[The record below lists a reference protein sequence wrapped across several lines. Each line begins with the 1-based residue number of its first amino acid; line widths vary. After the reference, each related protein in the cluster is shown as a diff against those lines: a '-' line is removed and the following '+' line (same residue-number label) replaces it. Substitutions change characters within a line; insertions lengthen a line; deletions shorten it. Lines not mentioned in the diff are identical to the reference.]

1 MPKELREEIR
11 PRLEQRLEEISEPD
25 LLGKIATDEEAKT
38 LDELLAFLERVG
50 HPALSMEP
58 LL

>member
-11 PRLEQRLEEISEPD
+11 PRLERRLEEIGEPD

>member
-1 MPKELREEIR
+1 MER
-11 PRLEQRLEEISEPD
+11 RLEEIGEPD